1 MNTVTDTLLLAS
13 IAGVL
18 DPGRQDELSAR
29 LAGDPALAARRAR
42 LAAELEPGKVRR
54 RWNLPPV
61 GVWGRP
67 QVSAASARPVLHL
80 EAGAGLRPGHRI
92 KVTVPAEGMA
102 PDAEVVVLWRGEGD
116 WQRVLPGPGMPCVP
130 LSALQVP
137 DQAPSLEVVVQPEAA
152 HQRWAVLLAPKGV
165 VADWSAP
172 EDDILEAL
180 QRAIVEKK
188 AAATVLGFDIQV
200 G

>member
-1 MNTVTDTLLLAS
+1 MVWSSGGPPGASSSAQEEPLAFLP
-13 IAGVL
+13 I
-18 DPGRQDELSAR
+18 D
-29 LAGDPALAARRAR
+29 
-42 LAAELEPGKVRR
+42 
-54 RWNLPPV
+54 LPPSV
-61 GVWGRP
+61 HE
-67 QVSAASARPVLHL
+67 LHL

-137 DQAPSLEVVVQPEAA
+137 GQAPSLEVVVQPEAA
-152 HQRWAVLLAPKGV
+152 HQRWAVILAPKGV